1 MIMGIVRSLWACLA
15 VLHRCCASKAAG
27 GCSEATDGVL
37 LWVGPVQTCLF
48 GIARLAV
55 RAQS

>member
-1 MIMGIVRSLWACLA
+1 MIMGLFAPCGLA
-15 VLHRCCASKAAG
+15 SPCCIRCCASKAAG